1 MVLPRDIRQSMLKK
15 EWDVTQGQIAAAVR
29 ANIKI
34 KNQRRST
41 VNNLGKADKIE
52 EMMESAG
59 KKVFRGLLMKKSS
72 DREAEELLERR
83 AKQARQ
89 QTKRNAHIAAPN
101 PNDYDGDT
109 DQNS

>member
-1 MVLPRDIRQSMLKK
+1 
-15 EWDVTQGQIAAAVR
+15 
-29 ANIKI
+29 
-34 KNQRRST
+34 
-41 VNNLGKADKIE
+41 
-52 EMMESAG
+52 
-59 KKVFRGLLMKKSS
+59 LMKKSS